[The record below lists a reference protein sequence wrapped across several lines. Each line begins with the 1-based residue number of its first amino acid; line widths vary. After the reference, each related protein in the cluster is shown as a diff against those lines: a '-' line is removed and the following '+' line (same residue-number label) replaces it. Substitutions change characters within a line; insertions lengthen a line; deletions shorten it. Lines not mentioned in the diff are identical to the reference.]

1 MGLFQTST
9 AIIFE
14 KSSIDTNNTKFISGV
29 GKHPGRSISYF

>member
-14 KSSIDTNNTKFISGV
+14 KSSIDTNNTKLLV
-29 GKHPGRSISYF
+29 K